1 MRRGSL
7 IGVIGLALAVVLIAI
22 VVARRAEHGP
32 AVILISV
39 DTLRPDHLGCYG
51 YSRDTSPAVDAFA
64 EEAVVFDNCYAQA
77 PTTRP
82 SVAAMLTGLY
92 PHECRIFTNSDN
104 LPYLLKTIP
113 DYLRE
118 KGYRTLAVS
127 SNFVLGSNSG
137 FNQGF
142 DVFDDNLEERELVR
156 SVPERI
162 AEKTTDAAVKLLR
175 ENRDGRIF
183 LWIHYQDPHG
193 PYTPPA
199 PFDAAF
205 IDPAEEPRRVPF
217 NSSLSGVGGI
227 PSYQRIGDNDD
238 FNYYLGRYDGE
249 IRYFDVHF
257 QRLLAA
263 LKEMGLYDRALIIL
277 TADHGEG
284 MGEHDYYFA
293 HGEYVYNS
301 LIKVPLMVRFGQ
313 SSSGRRQDLVGLV
326 DVLPTVLAAAGV
338 EADSGLVGRNLLA
351 ERLRPLA
358 IFSEIEGKYSMIDKS
373 MKLVL
378 HADRQEAL
386 LFNLRD
392 DPGEERNLI
401 ADPGYAADF
410 ESLAVALDAAAT
422 ADRLGRDIQRLPADL
437 TEEEKAKLKSLGYT
451 H

>member
-1 MRRGSL
+1 MRRGL
-7 IGVIGLALAVVLIAI
+7 LAGVTGL
-22 VVARRAEHGP
+22 VVAAILTAVLLSRRTQSGP
-32 AVILISV
+32 DVILISV

-51 YSRDTSPAVDAFA
+51 YSRDTSPALDAFA
-64 EEAVVFDNCYAQA
+64 AEATVFDNCYAQA
-77 PTTRP
+77 PATRP

-92 PHECRIFTNSDN
+92 PHECRVFTNSDN
-104 LPYLLKTIP
+104 LPYILQTIP

-118 KGYRTLAVS
+118 RGYRTLAVS
-127 SNFVLGSNSG
+127 SNFVLGPNSG

-142 DVFDDNLEERELVR
+142 DVFDHNLEELELVR

-162 AEKTTDAAVKLLR
+162 AEKTTDAAVRLL
-175 ENRDGRIF
+175 EQNRDGSVF

-199 PFDAAF
+199 PFDTAF
-205 IDPAEEPRRVPF
+205 IDPAGQPRRVAF
-217 NSSLSGVGGI
+217 SSSLSGVGGI
-227 PSYQRIGDNDD
+227 PTYQRIGDNDD

-257 QRLLAA
+257 RRLLEA
-263 LKEMGLYDRALIIL
+263 LKEMGLYDNALIIF

-301 LIKVPLMVRFGQ
+301 LIKVPLVVRYGTG
-313 SSSGRRQDLVGLV
+313 SSGRRQDLVALV
-326 DVLPTVLAAAGV
+326 DVLPTVLAAVGA
-338 EADSGLVGRNLLA
+338 EPDSGLVGRNLL
-351 ERLRPLA
+351 EDEPRPLA
-358 IFSEIEGKYSMIDKS
+358 VFSEIEGKYSVVEGG

-378 HADRQEAL
+378 HADPQEAL
-386 LFNLRD
+386 LFDLRD

-401 ADPGYAADF
+401 GDRDYAADL
-410 ESLAVALDAAAT
+410 ESLAAALDRAAM
-422 ADRLGRDIQRLPADL
+422 ADRLGQDIQRLPADL
-437 TEEEKAKLKSLGYT
+437 TEEDRAKLKSLGYI